1 MLLTVDAGNTN
12 ITLAVYKNDVLVHRA
27 RIYTEIRKT
36 SDQYAYD
43 FKQMLTEAYSDPAL
57 YRGAVI
63 SSVVPEIT
71 KKLEYAA
78 AFVTGK
84 KPVVLGVGVKTRLQ
98 IRGINKGEL
107 GADLVAGA
115 VGAKLR
121 YSMPCLIWDLGT
133 CTKISV
139 LNEKGE
145 FLGCT
150 ISPGVKM
157 SIEALG
163 TNTSQLNQ
171 IDISDYSEPFGN
183 TTPTSISSGVIV
195 GSAVMLEG
203 LSERII
209 KKMGWK
215 SASIVLTGGCASYVL
230 PTVTMDVSY
239 DPELVSDGLRAIFEY
254 NAQEAADA

>member
-12 ITLAVYKNDVLVHRA
+12 VTLAVYKGGELVYSA
-27 RIYTEIRKT
+27 RIYTERRKT
-36 SDQYAYD
+36 ADQYAYD
-43 FKQMLTEAYSDPAL
+43 FKQILSDQCSDPNAF
-57 YRGAVI
+57 RGAVI

-71 KKLEYAA
+71 KKLAYAA
-78 AFVTGK
+78 QFITGK
-84 KPVVLGVGVKTRLQ
+84 KPVVLGVGIKTKLQ
-98 IRGINKGEL
+98 IKTANPGEL

-115 VGAKLR
+115 VGAKAK
-121 YSMPCLIWDLGT
+121 YPMPCLIWDLGT

-163 TNTSQLNQ
+163 SNTSQLNQ
-171 IDISDYSEPFGN
+171 IDISDYGKPFGN

-195 GSAVMLEG
+195 GTAVMLEG
-203 LSERII
+203 LSRRII
-209 KKMGWK
+209 EEQGFRDPT
-215 SASIVLTGGCASYVL
+215 IVLTGGCASYVL
-230 PTVTMDVSY
+230 PGLSENVILDKR
-239 DPELVSDGLRAIFEY
+239 LVADGLCAIFEY
-254 NAQEAADA
+254 NTQEG

>member
-12 ITLAVYKNDVLVHRA
+12 ICLAVYENNELLYAA

-43 FKQMLTEAYSDPAL
+43 FKQILTEKYSDPSL

-78 AFVTGK
+78 AFITGK
-84 KPVVLGVGVKTRLQ
+84 KPVVLGVGVKTGLQ
-98 IRGINKGEL
+98 VNVVNRGEL

-115 VGAKLR
+115 VGAKQK
-121 YSMPCLIWDLGT
+121 YPMPCLIWDMGT

-145 FLGCT
+145 YMGCT
-150 ISPGVKM
+150 ISPGVRM
-157 SIEALG
+157 CIEALG
-163 TNTSQLNQ
+163 SNTSQLNQ
-171 IDISDYSEPFGN
+171 IAISDYERPFGN
-183 TTPTSISSGVIV
+183 TTATAISSGVIV
-195 GSAVMLEG
+195 GTAVMLEG
-203 LSERII
+203 LTDRII
-209 KKMGWK
+209 KDMGFENPT
-215 SASIVLTGGCASYVL
+215 IVATGGCAGYVL
-230 PTVTMDVSY
+230 PGVTKDVIF
-239 DPELVSDGLRAIFEY
+239 DPELVSRGLRAVFEY
-254 NAQEAADA
+254 NAEAGNA

>member
-12 ITLAVYKNDVLVHRA
+12 ICLAVYEKDELLYAA
-27 RIYTEIRKT
+27 RIYTEQRKT

-43 FKQMLTEAYSDPAL
+43 FKQILTEKFSDPAA
-57 YRGAVI
+57 YEGAVI

-78 AFVTGK
+78 AFITGK
-84 KPVVLGVGVKTRLQ
+84 KPIVLGVGVKTKLQ
-98 IRGINKGEL
+98 INVVNRGEL

-115 VGAKLR
+115 VGAKVK
-121 YSMPCLIWDLGT
+121 YPMPCLIWDLGT

-145 FLGCT
+145 YLGCT

-157 SIEALG
+157 CIEALG

-171 IDISDYSEPFGN
+171 IDISDYSLPFGN

-195 GSAVMLEG
+195 GTAVMLEG
-203 LSERII
+203 LTKRII
-209 KKMGWK
+209 KEMGFQNTTV
-215 SASIVLTGGCASYVL
+215 VLTGGCASYVM
-230 PTVTMDVSY
+230 PGVTMDVTY
-239 DPELVSDGLRAIFEY
+239 DPELVARGLRAIFEY
-254 NAQEAADA
+254 NAQEAEK

>member
-12 ITLAVYKNDVLVHRA
+12 ISLAVYNRNDELLYSA
-27 RIYTEIRKT
+27 RIYTEQRKT

-43 FKQMLTEAYSDPAL
+43 FKQILTEKYSNPDD

-78 AFVTGK
+78 SFITGH
-84 KPVVLGVGVKTRLQ
+84 KPVVLGVGVKTKLQ
-98 IRGINKGEL
+98 INVANPAEL

-115 VGAKLR
+115 VGAKVK
-121 YSMPCLIWDLGT
+121 YPMPCLIWDLGT

-139 LNEKGE
+139 LDNNGAY
-145 FLGCT
+145 LGCT

-157 SIEALG
+157 CIEALG
-163 TNTSQLNQ
+163 SNTSQLNQ
-171 IDISDYSEPFGN
+171 IDISDYARPFGN
-183 TTPTSISSGVIV
+183 TTPTSISSGVLV
-195 GSAVMLEG
+195 GTAVMLEG

-209 KKMGWK
+209 ADLGLRDVTVV
-215 SASIVLTGGCASYVL
+215 ITGGCASYAL
-230 PTVTMDVSY
+230 PAVTRDVIF
-239 DPELVSDGLRAIFEY
+239 DPELVHRGLRAIFEY
-254 NAQEAADA
+254 NQGED

>member
-12 ITLAVYKNDVLVHRA
+12 ICLAVYDNKEIVYTA
-27 RIYTEIRKT
+27 RIYTERRKT

-43 FKQMLTEAYSDPAL
+43 FKQILTEKYSDPAL
-57 YRGAVI
+57 YSGAVI

-71 KKLEYAA
+71 HRLSYAA

-84 KPVVLGVGVKTRLQ
+84 KPLVLGVGVKTRLQ
-98 IRGINKGEL
+98 IKGINKGEL

-115 VGAKLR
+115 VGAKAK
-121 YSMPCLIWDLGT
+121 YPMPCLIWDLGT

-139 LNEKGE
+139 LNRAGE

-150 ISPGVKM
+150 ISPGIKM

-171 IDISDYSEPFGN
+171 IALSDDTKPYGN
-183 TTPTSISSGVIV
+183 TTPSSITAGVIV
-195 GSAVMLEG
+195 GAAAMLEG
-203 LSERII
+203 LSKRILAELGEER
-209 KKMGWK
+209 
-215 SASIVLTGGCASYVL
+215 ASVVATGGCAQYIL
-230 PTVTMDVSY
+230 PSVSMDVIF
-239 DPELVSDGLRAIFEY
+239 DPQLVFDGLREIFTY
-254 NAQEAADA
+254 NDGEDRE

>member
-12 ITLAVYKNDVLVHRA
+12 ICLSVYKGDEMLYAA
-27 RIYTEIRKT
+27 RIYTEQRKT

-43 FKQMLTEAYSDPAL
+43 FKQILTDKYNDPSL

-78 AFVTGK
+78 AFITGH
-84 KPVVLGVGVKTRLQ
+84 KPVVLGVGVKTGLQ
-98 IRGINKGEL
+98 VRTVNRGEL

-115 VGAKLR
+115 VGAKEA
-121 YSMPCLIWDLGT
+121 YPMPCLIWDLGT

-145 FLGCT
+145 YLGCT
-150 ISPGVKM
+150 ISPGIKM
-157 SIEALG
+157 CIEALG

-171 IDISDYSEPFGN
+171 IDISDYNRPFGN
-183 TTPTSISSGVIV
+183 TTQTSISSGVIV
-195 GSAVMLEG
+195 GTAVMLEG
-203 LSERII
+203 LSRRICEDL
-209 KKMGWK
+209 GFEN
-215 SASIVLTGGCASYVL
+215 ATVVLTGGCASYVL
-230 PTVTMDVSY
+230 PGITTDVTY
-239 DPELVSDGLRAIFEY
+239 DPQLVSRGLRAIFEY
-254 NAQEAADA
+254 NREGDDE